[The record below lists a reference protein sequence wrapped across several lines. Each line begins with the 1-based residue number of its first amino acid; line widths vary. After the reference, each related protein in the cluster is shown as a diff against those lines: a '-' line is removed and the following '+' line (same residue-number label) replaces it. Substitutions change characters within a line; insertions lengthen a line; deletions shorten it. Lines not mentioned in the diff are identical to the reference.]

1 MMNIR
6 EMIAMSIDE
15 SQLEEALL
23 SLIQDSINYDELAE
37 EVLDIIADSEPS
49 KLIAD
54 IALENFLPF

>member
-6 EMIAMSIDE
+6 EMITMSIDE

-23 SLIQDSINYDELAE
+23 NLIQDSINYDELAE
-37 EVLDIIADSEPS
+37 EVLDIIADREPS

-54 IALENFLPF
+54 VALENFLPF